1 MIKKL
6 IKKLLWPPN
15 LWRAY
20 RVSRSA
26 KAVSRVTEDPQ
37 LKLYDQILKTGF
49 LHYGYFDDPAKAADK
64 ISMDDIRKAQIRY
77 AELILEQIKK
87 DPGTVL
93 DVGCGMG
100 GLINML
106 LKKGMQTVGVTPDRA
121 QVNYISQKYPQA
133 KIIKARFQKMPLEDY
148 LEYFDTVIH
157 SESLQYMG
165 LKKSIEN
172 VLALLKPAGRWIV
185 VDYFR
190 SAEAHEKSGHYW
202 DDFLQALDIYN
213 LKIIHQ
219 NDITENIKPTLAY
232 IHMWGNEIG
241 RPLFDFL
248 VGKLEKKHPGKHF
261 LLNDVIN
268 SFNTKIDKNLNTV
281 DPQIFTKD
289 KKYVLLSIEK
299 NPERV

>member
-6 IKKLLWPPN
+6 IRKILWFPN

-20 RVSRSA
+20 RVSKS
-26 KAVSRVTEDPQ
+26 KKSISRAGEDPQ

-49 LHYGYFDDPAKAADK
+49 LHYGYFDDPEKAADK
-64 ISMDDIRKAQIRY
+64 ISMDDIRQAQIRY
-77 AELILEQIKK
+77 ADLIVEQIKEEK
-87 DPGTVL
+87 ATVL

-106 LKKGMQTVGVTPDRA
+106 LKKGMQTVGITPDRA
-121 QVNYISQKYPQA
+121 QVNYISEKYPQA
-133 KIIKARFQKMPLEDY
+133 KIIQSRFQKMQLENY
-148 LEYFDTVIH
+148 LEYFDNVIH

-172 VLALLKPAGRWIV
+172 VLAILKPGGRWIV

-190 SAEAHEKSGHYW
+190 TGEAHEKSGHFW
-202 DDFLQALDIYN
+202 NDFLQALDIYN
-213 LKIIHQ
+213 LKIIDQH
-219 NDITENIKPTLAY
+219 DITENIKPTLKY
-232 IHMWGNEIG
+232 IYMWGNEIG
-241 RPLFDFL
+241 KPIFDFI

-261 LLNDVIN
+261 LLKDIIDEMENKIN
-268 SFNTKIDKNLNTV
+268 KNLGTV
-281 DPQIFTKD
+281 NPDLFTKD

-299 NPERV
+299 KANPE